1 MKEQILNVMNDRYE
15 ALDVIEINDLLGL
28 TTPEDLSRL
37 NNALDA
43 LVKENLL
50 YRTKK
55 NKYILFKNCPNL
67 KVGVLSVNKKGFGFL
82 LVPGGEDIYIDKDNI
97 NNAVNDDKVLIEL
110 INNFG
115 KTEGRVLRVLS
126 RDLNNLIGEIYIYN
140 NKPCIKLDDK
150 KKNIEIRLD
159 EKSARGLVEGTK
171 VIVTVIKEMSRNKY
185 MGKIT
190 TVIGHKDD
198 PGIDIKLVAYKYSIY
213 EEFSNDALEQTE
225 SIPIEVLAQDKVGR
239 VDLTDKQIFTIDGA
253 DTKDI
258 DDAISYEYEDG
269 LHVLGVH
276 IADVSYYVTENSFLD
291 KDALARGTSSYL
303 ADSVIPMLPHKLSNG
318 ICSLNEGVERLTQSC
333 VMKIDNKGNVVDYDI
348 FPSFIK
354 SKKKMTYSK
363 VNDIIMRNIID
374 PEYTEYADTLKQMN
388 NLAHILREN
397 KVRRGYIDFDLD
409 EAKVIVDEDKNVVG
423 IEKRV
428 REDGEKLIED
438 FMIAANETVA
448 THIFNMN
455 LPFVYRVHDVPNVE
469 KVDKFLRMVSLLGYK
484 LTGKVKDLTPI
495 SMQKLLNQLKDVP
508 QYKILSSMLLRSMR
522 KAVYQR
528 ENIGHFGLGSKCYT
542 HFTSPIRRYPDL
554 EVHRLLRK
562 YLYENQIN
570 EETIDYYQAN
580 LDIIATQSSER
591 EQAAVDAEREVM
603 DMKMAEYMESHIG
616 EEYEGI
622 ITGVENFGFFVEL
635 DNMVEGL
642 VHVNSLKGDY
652 YNYVEELLCLIGQ
665 NTKKRYTM
673 GDRVKVKCVGA
684 SKEARTIDF
693 ELVGDKNDRD
703 KEQKSVL

>member
-1 MKEQILNVMNDRYE
+1 MKEQVLNVMNDRYE
-15 ALDVIEINDLLGL
+15 ALDVIEINDLLAL

-97 NNAVNDDKVLIEL
+97 NNAVNDDKVLIEI

-126 RDLNNLIGEIYIYN
+126 RDLSNLIGEIYIYN
-140 NKPCIKLDDK
+140 NKPCIKLDDEK
-150 KKNIEIRLD
+150 KKIDIRLD

-225 SIPIEVLAQDKVGR
+225 NIPIEVLPQDKVGR

-258 DDAISYEYEDG
+258 DDAISYEYENG

-276 IADVSYYVTENSFLD
+276 IADVSYYVSENSFLD

-303 ADSVIPMLPHKLSNG
+303 ADSVIPMLPHKLSSG

-374 PEYTEYADTLKQMN
+374 PEYAEYTDTLKQMN

-455 LPFVYRVHDVPNVE
+455 LPFLYRVHDVPNVE
-469 KVDKFLRMVSLLGYK
+469 KVDKFLKMVSLLGYK

-693 ELVGDKNDRD
+693 ELAGDKNDRD